1 MYLQKTIKKRITI
14 EGIGLHSGRN
24 AKLTLVPA
32 PSDVGVHFVRKDL
45 EGCPSV
51 PVKAVNVTATSM
63 ATTLASDRF
72 SVATVEHCLSALA
85 AMRIDNLYMELDG
98 PEIPICDGSAKYFYE
113 ALVQA
118 GDVEQNSP
126 RKYLYITKP
135 IYFGTPEKHAYV
147 IPYQG
152 LRLSCTIDF
161 PHPQIGYQSIDLD
174 INEQTY
180 GTELASARTF
190 GFLKELE
197 LLRSKGLALGASL
210 DNAIGLDEIS
220 ILNPGGL
227 RFNNEFVRHKAMD
240 ALGDLV
246 TLGYP
251 LLGHVVLYKA
261 GHDLL
266 NKLVKKMLESQSNYQ
281 FTDLGSGLPHIEPF
295 DIPFQ

>member
-1 MYLQKTIKKRITI
+1 MFLQKTIKRKITI
-14 EGIGLHSGRN
+14 EGIGLHSGKK

-32 PSDVGVHFVRKDL
+32 PADVGIHFVRKDL

-51 PVKAVNVTATSM
+51 AVSANNVTATSM

-72 SVATVEHCLSALA
+72 SIATVEHCLSSLA
-85 AMRIDNLYMELDG
+85 ALRIDNLYMELDG
-98 PEIPICDGSAKYFYE
+98 PEIPICDGSAKSFYQAIRE
-113 ALVQA
+113 A
-118 GDVEQNSP
+118 GDVEQSMP

-135 IYFGTPEKHAYV
+135 IHFGSADKHAYV

-152 LRLSCTIDF
+152 LRLTCTIDF
-161 PHPQIGYQSIDLD
+161 PHPAIGFQKIDLD

-180 GTELASARTF
+180 GAELSTARTF
-190 GFLKELE
+190 GFTTELE
-197 LLRSKGLALGASL
+197 MLRSKGLAMGASL
-210 DNAIGLDEIS
+210 DNAIALDS
-220 ILNPGGL
+220 TKVLNPDGL
-227 RFNNEFVRHKAMD
+227 RFKDEFVRHKAMD

-266 NKLVKKMLESQSNYQ
+266 NKLVKKILDSKDSFQ
-281 FTDLGSGLPHIEPF
+281 FMDLGSGVPQVEPF
-295 DIPFQ
+295 EIPF